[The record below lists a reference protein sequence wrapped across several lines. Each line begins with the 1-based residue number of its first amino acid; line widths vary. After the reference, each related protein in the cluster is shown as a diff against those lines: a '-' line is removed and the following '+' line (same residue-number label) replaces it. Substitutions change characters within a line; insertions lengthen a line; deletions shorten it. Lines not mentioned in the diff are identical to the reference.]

1 MCDTHSA
8 DSSADGRGDG
18 QADGPAPGDVSTGR
32 ARVLRRMILGYQN
45 YLSPLKLGPSCR
57 FTPSCSAYALTAF
70 ARFGVVRGFFLSVA
84 RLAKCGPWHPGGWDP
99 VPPAGS
105 RRHRR

>member
-1 MCDTHSA
+1 MCATHSG
-8 DSSADGRGDG
+8 DFSAEESG
-18 QADGPAPGDVSTGR
+18 QDRSAGDVTTGR
-32 ARVLRRMILGYQN
+32 ARWLRRLILSYQN

-57 FTPSCSAYALTAF
+57 FTPTCSAYALTAF
-70 ARFGVVRGFFLSVA
+70 ARFGILKGFVLSAA